1 MQLFNPDLQREVCKD
16 VELCLLGDAPTLA
29 ELNETY
35 GEMSSAMWLVPQLFN
50 LSEFCGCKT
59 RLDEKQLEECACVVA
74 TEFSFLKVSEMML
87 FFYRF
92 KSGKYGRFYGIVDP
106 IIITTSLREYVNEIN
121 IEKDRYQQEEERK
134 AAEESRKRAITYEE
148 FCRRYK
154 QPATGNLAERLI
166 SNKGRK
172 SSKPCGEDEAQSIRE
187 TANDLVKNADNADE
201 NTLALM
207 KDVFKKKYGMTP
219 ECFLE
224 KQHEKI

>member
-16 VELCLLGDAPTLA
+16 VELCQLGDAPTLA
-29 ELNETY
+29 ELNVAY

-59 RLDEKQLEECACVVA
+59 RLDEKQLEECASVVA

-87 FFYRF
+87 FFFRF
-92 KSGKYGRFYGIVDP
+92 KSGKYGRFYGVVDP
-106 IIITTSLREYVNEIN
+106 IVITTSLREFVNEIN
-121 IEKDRYQQEEERK
+121 IEKDRYLQEDERK
-134 AAEESRKRAITYEE
+134 EAEESRKRAITYEE

-154 QPATGNLAERLI
+154 QPIKGNPMERLA
-166 SNKGRK
+166 
-172 SSKPCGEDEAQSIRE
+172 SKKARNRVKPWEEDEIQSIRA
-187 TANDLVKNADNADE
+187 TANDLAKNADNADE
-201 NTLALM
+201 KTLALM

-224 KQHEKI
+224 NEKV

>member
-1 MQLFNPDLQREVCKD
+1 MQQFNPDLQREVCKD

-29 ELNETY
+29 ELNVAY

-74 TEFSFLKVSEMML
+74 TEFPFLKVSEMML
-87 FFYRF
+87 FLYRF
-92 KSGKYGRFYGIVDP
+92 KSGKYGRFYGLVDP
-106 IIITTSLREYVNEIN
+106 IIITTSLREFVNETS

-134 AAEESRKRAITYEE
+134 AAEASRKRAITYEE

-154 QPATGNLAERLI
+154 QPINGNPIERLVC
-166 SNKGRK
+166 NKG
-172 SSKPCGEDEAQSIRE
+172 SKRVKPLGEDDTLSAKE
-187 TANDLVKNADNADE
+187 TAKDLVENADNADE

-207 KDVFKKKYGMTP
+207 KDVFKKKYGITP
-219 ECFLE
+219 ERYLE
-224 KQHEKI
+224 RCKQL

>member
-29 ELNETY
+29 ELNVAY
-35 GEMSSAMWLVPQLFN
+35 GGMSSAMWLVPQLFN

-92 KSGKYGRFYGIVDP
+92 KSGKYGRFYGFVDP
-106 IIITTSLREYVNEIN
+106 VIITTSLREFVNEAN
-121 IEKDRYQQEEERK
+121 IETDRYQQEEERK

-148 FCRRYK
+148 FCKRYK
-154 QPATGNLAERLI
+154 QPTNGNPIERLAHN
-166 SNKGRK
+166 SGSKRV
-172 SSKPCGEDEAQSIRE
+172 KPCGADKTQTIRD
-187 TANDLVKNADNADE
+187 TAKELTENADNTDE

-219 ECFLE
+219 ERYLE
-224 KQHEKI
+224 KCKQL